1 MKKRL
6 LTVLIMVIS
15 IMFVLGGCKNSSEKN
30 QTLEQTDAI
39 HKITA
44 EQAKKIMDENT
55 DIIVLDVR
63 TKEEYNE
70 GHIEGAIL
78 IPNEDINDTQ
88 PEQLP
93 ELNKQILLYCR
104 TGNRSGQASE
114 KLSKIGYTNIYDFGG
129 IQDWPYDIVKE

>member
-1 MKKRL
+1 MKKKL

-30 QTLEQTDAI
+30 EALEQTDAV

-44 EQAKKIMDENT
+44 EEAKKIMDENT

-63 TKEEYNE
+63 TKEEYDK

-78 IPNEDINDTQ
+78 ISNEDINDTQ

-93 ELNKQILLYCR
+93 ELDKQILLYCR
-104 TGNRSGQASE
+104 TGNRSGQAAE